1 LELDFQKNLGTTDRG
16 IRVIIG
22 LFLLGLVAVQYIT
35 GWWATIAV
43 IFAVFQFIEAYFA
56 Y

>member
-22 LFLLGLVAVQYIT
+22 LLLLGLVAIQNIS

-43 IFAVFQFIEAYFA
+43 IFAVFQFFEAYFA